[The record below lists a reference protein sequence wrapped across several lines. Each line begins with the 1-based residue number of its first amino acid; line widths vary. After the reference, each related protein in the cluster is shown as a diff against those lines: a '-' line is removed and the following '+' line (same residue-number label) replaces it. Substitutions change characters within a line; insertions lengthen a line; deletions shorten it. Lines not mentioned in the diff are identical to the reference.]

1 MAGDSPRPR
10 RGEIYLELTFVAG
23 YARMAAID
31 ADTGTEVF
39 VLGPIRTPRAE
50 LEGLAIRKLK
60 RKLAEAKDT
69 RPVKPPPRG
78 RFA

>member
-1 MAGDSPRPR
+1 M
-10 RGEIYLELTFVAG
+10 T
-23 YARMAAID
+23 AID